1 MCASMTE
8 RNLLEVSN
16 LRVRLSTGEGVIDA
30 VRGISFVVRHGE
42 TLALVGESGAGKSVT
57 SLAIMRLLHTES
69 QSHPIEVE
77 GEILFRND
85 HSPDVD
91 LLGLD
96 PVKMRSM
103 RGRALSMIFQEP
115 MTSLNPVMRVGDQV
129 VEAVRA
135 HEKVSKTA
143 ARARA
148 VEMLRL
154 VGIPDPASRTRAF
167 PHELSGGMRQ
177 RIMIAMAL
185 ACRPQLLI
193 ADEPTT
199 ALDVTVQAQVLDL
212 IRGLQREFA
221 MAVLFITHDL
231 GVVAQMADRVAVM
244 YAGRI
249 VEEAPVD
256 LLFSDPQHPYTR
268 GLLASIPDAGK
279 AGCAV
284 QPIPGTIPGLASL
297 PSGCSFHP
305 RCSAALA
312 SQCDQEMPPAFT
324 ATAMRS
330 VRCWL
335 HAP

>member
-1 MCASMTE
+1 MCALMTE

-16 LRVRLSTGEGVIDA
+16 LRVRLSTGEGVIEA
-30 VRGISFVVRHGE
+30 VRGISFAVRDGE

-57 SLAIMRLLHTES
+57 SLAIMRLLQTGS
-69 QSHPIEVE
+69 RSHPVEVE
-77 GEILFRND
+77 GKILFRNG

-96 PVKMRSM
+96 PGTMRSM

-129 VEAVRA
+129 AEAVRA
-135 HEKVSKTA
+135 HEKVTGTA

-148 VEMLRL
+148 VDMLRL

-256 LLFSDPQHPYTR
+256 LLFSDPRHPYTR
-268 GLLASIPDAGK
+268 GLLASMPDAGK

-284 QPIPGTIPGLASL
+284 HPIPGAMPRLASL
-297 PSGCSFHP
+297 PSGCAFHP
-305 RCSAALA
+305 RCTAALP
-312 SQCDQEMPPAFT
+312 SRCDREMPPAVT

-330 VRCWL
+330 VHCWL
-335 HAP
+335 HAS

>member
-1 MCASMTE
+1 
-8 RNLLEVSN
+8 
-16 LRVRLSTGEGVIDA
+16 
-30 VRGISFVVRHGE
+30 
-42 TLALVGESGAGKSVT
+42 
-57 SLAIMRLLHTES
+57 
-69 QSHPIEVE
+69 
-77 GEILFRND
+77 
-85 HSPDVD
+85 
-91 LLGLD
+91 
-96 PVKMRSM
+96 MRSM

-129 VEAVRA
+129 AEAVRA
-135 HEKVSKTA
+135 HEKVTGTA

-148 VEMLRL
+148 VDMLRL

-249 VEEAPVD
+249 VEEAPVE
-256 LLFSDPQHPYTR
+256 LLFSDPRHPYTR
-268 GLLASIPDAGK
+268 GLLASMPDAGK

-284 QPIPGTIPGLASL
+284 HPIPGAMPRLASL
-297 PSGCSFHP
+297 PSGCAFHP
-305 RCSAALA
+305 RCTAALP
-312 SQCDQEMPPAFT
+312 SRCDREMPPAVT

-330 VRCWL
+330 VHCWL
-335 HAP
+335 HAS